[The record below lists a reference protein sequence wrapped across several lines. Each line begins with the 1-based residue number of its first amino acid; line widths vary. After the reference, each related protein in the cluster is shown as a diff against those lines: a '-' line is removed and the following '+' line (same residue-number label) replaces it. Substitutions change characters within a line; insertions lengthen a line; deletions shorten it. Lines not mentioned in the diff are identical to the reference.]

1 MSTQSAT
8 VIELRASDTDI
19 TPRLR
24 IYVAA
29 DGDIVFQTL
38 GTAGLRFISA
48 DGVTIEARTAATLTA
63 PAGVSVVAPDG
74 SVEVAAGVGI
84 NTTAGTG
91 QNHHSGAGIAW
102 HAGSDIE
109 FSAINIHQRA
119 GELHRTEATV
129 IDLHASQK
137 LREDANGVGHTYT
150 GNEVHYWTPWCGTG
164 NRPHPPEHPY
174 EGTDD
179 TDWPPID
186 MDAMAMPEGSC

>member
-8 VIELRASDTDI
+8 VIELCASDTDI

-48 DGVTIEARTAATLTA
+48 DGVTIEA
-63 PAGVSVVAPDG
+63 
-74 SVEVAAGVGI
+74 
-84 NTTAGTG
+84 
-91 QNHHSGAGIAW
+91 
-102 HAGSDIE
+102 GSDIE

-129 IDLHASQK
+129 IDLHSSQK
-137 LREDANGVGHTYT
+137 LREDANGVGHTYA